1 MHFSHGISR
10 RHVAALLMLGPF
22 AARAVERGA
31 VAPDFALAG
40 PSGPVRLADFKGKTL
55 YLDFWASWCVPCKQ
69 SFPWMNEMQAKY
81 KDRGL
86 RILGVNVDKNAADA
100 QHFLERVP
108 AAFALAMDPA
118 GEVPRSY
125 GVKAMPTSVL
135 IGSTGHVLEFHG
147 GFSQAELAARER
159 EIRQALNLS

>member
-1 MHFSHGISR
+1 MHSSHGISR
-10 RHVAALLMLGPF
+10 RHVAALLMLAPL
-22 AARAVERGA
+22 AARALERGA
-31 VAPDFALAG
+31 VAPDFALSG

-69 SFPWMNEMQAKY
+69 SFPWMNDMQAKY

-100 QHFLERVP
+100 AHFLERVP

-118 GEVPRSY
+118 GDLPRSY

-135 IGSTGHVLEFHG
+135 IGPTGQVLEFHA
-147 GFSQAELAARER
+147 GFSQAELASRER

>member
-1 MHFSHGISR
+1 MSSSNGISR
-10 RHVAALLMLGPF
+10 RRVAALLMLAPF
-22 AARAVERGA
+22 AAHALERGA
-31 VAPDFALAG
+31 AAPDFALPG

-69 SFPWMNEMQAKY
+69 SFPWMNGMQAKY

-86 RILGVNVDKNAADA
+86 RILGVNVDKHAADA
-100 QHFLERVP
+100 EHFLERIP
-108 AAFALAMDPA
+108 ATFALAMDPA
-118 GEVPRSY
+118 GDVPRRY

-135 IGSTGHVLEFHG
+135 IGPTGQVLELHA

-159 EIRQALNLS
+159 EFRQALNLS

>member
-1 MHFSHGISR
+1 MVRSNGITR
-10 RHVAALLMLGPF
+10 RQVCAILTFAPL
-22 AARAVERGA
+22 AARALDRGTA
-31 VAPDFALAG
+31 APDFALSG

-69 SFPWMNEMQAKY
+69 SFPWMNGMQAKY

-86 RILGVNVDKNAADA
+86 RILGINVDKHAADA
-100 QHFLERVP
+100 AHFLERVP

-118 GEVPRSY
+118 GDVPRSY

-135 IGSTGHVLEFHG
+135 IGPAGEVLEFHA
-147 GFSQAELAARER
+147 GFSQAELASRER
-159 EIRQALNLS
+159 EMRQALKIS